1 MKGTHHIIVASKRL
15 HYEFDIRRNLTI
27 IRGDSATGK
36 TTLVDMIQEYVNN
49 PSGSSVT
56 VQCDKA
62 CYVIAG
68 ATWQGQLSV
77 IRDGII
83 FVDEGN
89 DFVHSTEFSSAIQQ
103 TDNYYVI
110 VTREALANL
119 PYSVEE
125 VYGIRSSGRFGTLR
139 QTYHEFYRIY
149 SRETL
154 DEVVHPGMVLT
165 EDSMAG
171 FQFFQS
177 VSEARNI
184 ACQSAGGKSGI
195 FMLASR
201 YDGRTGVLLIIAD
214 GAAFGPEMDRMSKLM
229 ASRDDVILYLPE
241 SFEWLIL
248 SAGVLKNNAIRS
260 VLSDPASY
268 IESSEYFSWERYFT
282 GLLIAESRGT
292 HLAYS
297 KRTLNTAYL
306 APGVVQKILREI
318 RKIDFEDQR
327 K

>member
-77 IRDGII
+77 IRDGIV

-89 DFVHSTEFSSAIQQ
+89 DFVHTTEFSSAIQQ

-125 VYGIRSSGRFGTLR
+125 VYGIRSSGRFGTLQ

-149 SRETL
+149 SREAL
-154 DEVVHPGMVLT
+154 NEVVHPGMVLT

-195 FMLASR
+195 FMLTSR
-201 YDGRTGVLLIIAD
+201 YDGRNGVLLVIAD

-241 SFEWLIL
+241 SFEWLICQL
-248 SAGVLKNNAIRS
+248 VC
-260 VLSDPASY
+260 
-268 IESSEYFSWERYFT
+268 
-282 GLLIAESRGT
+282 
-292 HLAYS
+292 
-297 KRTLNTAYL
+297 
-306 APGVVQKILREI
+306 
-318 RKIDFEDQR
+318 
-327 K
+327 